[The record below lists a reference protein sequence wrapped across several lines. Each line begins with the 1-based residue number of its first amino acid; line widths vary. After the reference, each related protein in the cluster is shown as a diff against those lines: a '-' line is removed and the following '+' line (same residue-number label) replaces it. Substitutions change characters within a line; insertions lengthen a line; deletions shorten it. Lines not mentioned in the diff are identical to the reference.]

1 MASTNT
7 AEDGLQ
13 HGLRLSGIPDANTIV
28 EYAVAADQAGWDGVF
43 HLDHLID
50 FVAQDLDDHDP
61 LNDPWTI
68 WAAVAAKTDHI
79 TLGSSITPVP
89 RRHPWQLAKN
99 LATLDHLSD
108 GRVLL
113 GAGLGAPKEFEP
125 FGQEYD
131 QKYLAE
137 RYDEAL
143 DIITGLW
150 SGEPFSYDGEHFTID
165 EAVMRPT
172 PVQEPR
178 IPIVIGGWWPFKAP
192 FRRGAR
198 WDGIIPN
205 WPSMHSNAPYLEYY
219 PDHMRRV
226 IPDEP
231 NHEEDV
237 REMLRYYHDQ
247 ADDPGEI
254 MLYALDSAPE
264 HFDELCRDLGATW
277 MIHGIADSDAD
288 KEANLKRI
296 RQGPPE

>member
-1 MASTNT
+1 MT
-7 AEDGLQ
+7 ATQTTDGVQ
-13 HGLRLSGIPDANTIV
+13 HGLRLSGISDPRTIV
-28 EYAVAADQAGWDGVF
+28 EYAVAADEAGWDGVF
-43 HLDHLID
+43 HIDHLVD
-50 FVAQDLDDHDP
+50 FVAREPDEHQS
-61 LNDPWTI
+61 LNDPWTT
-68 WAAVAAKTDHI
+68 WAAVASKTHHI
-79 TLGSSITPVP
+79 TLGSSITPIP
-89 RRHPWQLAKN
+89 RRQPWQLAKN
-99 LATLDHLSD
+99 LATLDRLSD

-131 QKYLAE
+131 QKELADK
-137 RYDEAL
+137 YDEAL

-172 PVQEPR
+172 PVQQPR

-205 WPSMHSNAPYLEYY
+205 WPSMHANAPYLEYY

-231 NHEEDV
+231 THEEDV
-237 REMLRYYHDQ
+237 REMLQYYYNH

-254 MLYALDSAPE
+254 ILYALDSAPQN
-264 HFDELCRDLGATW
+264 FNELCSDLGATW
-277 MIHGIADSDAD
+277 LIHDAVD
-288 KEANLKRI
+288 QDLGKEENVERI
-296 RQGPPE
+296 RQGPPD